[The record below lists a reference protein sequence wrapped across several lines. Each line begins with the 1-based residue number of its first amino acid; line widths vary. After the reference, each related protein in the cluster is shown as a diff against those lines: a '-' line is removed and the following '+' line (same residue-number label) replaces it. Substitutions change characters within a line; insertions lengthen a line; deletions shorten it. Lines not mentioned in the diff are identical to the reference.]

1 MLERKPLESLDK
13 NRFKEVFK
21 EYYNPLCNFAISITS
36 DRKMAQ
42 DVVQD
47 VFTKIWDKRKELSIN
62 KNPKSYLF
70 QAVKNR
76 AFEILRKRQL
86 ESKLDLASYKE
97 SHDAQNSI
105 EEEANRFMLKEELYK
120 SIRQLPPKCQEI
132 FVLNKVNGLTYNEI
146 ADDLGI
152 SVKTVENQIGK
163 AYRKLRSLMAGKM
176 SELN

>member
-1 MLERKPLESLDK
+1 MELLDK
-13 NRFKEVFK
+13 NKFKEVFK
-21 EYYNPLCNFAISITS
+21 EYYNPLCNFAVSITS

-47 VFTKIWDKRKELSIN
+47 VFTKLWDKRNELAIN
-62 KNPKSYLF
+62 SSAKSYLF
-70 QAVKNR
+70 QAVKHR
-76 AFEILRKRQL
+76 AFELLRKKKN
-86 ESKLDLASYKE
+86 ESKLDNYEIATSYDNHKELEEQASK
-97 SHDAQNSI
+97 
-105 EEEANRFMLKEELYK
+105 FMLKEFLYS

-146 ADDLGI
+146 AEDLEI

-163 AYRKLRSLMAGKM
+163 AYRKLRMLMADKM